1 MAMIAYKC
9 PDIQVVVVDINAAR
23 IAAWNSDV
31 SSVPHMIYR
40 GISLYRLWQLDPSAD
55 SAACS
60 QFSRVSHA

>member
-31 SSVPHMIYR
+31 RPQLKGLVLPSMPPSVCLCLCMSCAIKV
-40 GISLYRLWQLDPSAD
+40 LQL
-55 SAACS
+55 
-60 QFSRVSHA
+60 HA